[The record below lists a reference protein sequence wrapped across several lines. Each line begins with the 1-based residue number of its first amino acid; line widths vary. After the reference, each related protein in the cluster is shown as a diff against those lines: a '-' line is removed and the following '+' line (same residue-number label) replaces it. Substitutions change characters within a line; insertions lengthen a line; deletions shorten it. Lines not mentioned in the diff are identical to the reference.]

1 MSLPFKPHI
10 IALLCS
16 AGLLAAAGTLYVQ
29 SRTPETVTEAAAQ
42 PAPAPTPTSP
52 PAAAQ
57 PVTTTYTQAQIDQWV
72 APIALYPDS
81 LLSQVLMA
89 STYPDNVM
97 QAVQWSQDN
106 PAMKGDAAV
115 QAVASQ
121 PWDPSVKS
129 LVAFPALLAMMGEN
143 PPWVENLGNAFLAQP
158 HDVMDSVQRLRTIAQ
173 QTGTLKSTPQQKVI
187 VTAAAPAPTTTA
199 KSNTV
204 STSTTTAAAPA
215 PTQVIKIEPTDPQVV
230 YVPNYNPASVYGT
243 WPNSAYPPVYLPPP
257 PGEQFT
263 DSFVKGFGYSLGV
276 ATTWALFSS
285 IDWDDDDDHHHH
297 DDDYHHGDYSHNGDN
312 ININVNNF
320 NHITGENLPGN
331 HVNWQHNPAYRGHTP
346 YPDNT
351 VAQRFHQTNVSGGMS
366 ATQHAPVDREAQRQ
380 AAMTQLQHNVPA
392 ATAGNL
398 AANNASRDAQRQAAS
413 AQLKQA
419 TQRSNYRGYDSTP
432 TSTQQQRREAA
443 KTQLKNPTPQQQQRR
458 ETVKSREQN
467 LTPQQ
472 QQHRQQI
479 QSATPAQRQQQVSHL
494 RASALSGNESRA
506 PSWQAQ
512 QERGLQS
519 RQFSAVNREERGGAR
534 ERLSEHHELR
544 RR

>member
-29 SRTPETVTEAAAQ
+29 SRTPATIAEPPAQ
-42 PAPAPTPTSP
+42 QAPAPAASTT
-52 PAAAQ
+52 Q
-57 PVTTTYTQAQIDQWV
+57 PVAATYTQAQIDQWV

-89 STYPDNVM
+89 STYPDNVL

-158 HDVMDSVQRLRTIAQ
+158 HDVMDSVQRLRAIAQ

-187 VTAAAPAPTTTA
+187 VTPAAPVSASSSTTA
-199 KSNTV
+199 
-204 STSTTTAAAPA
+204 TATAHTAAPA
-215 PTQVIKIEPTDPQVV
+215 PTQVIKIEPTNPQVV
-230 YVPNYNPASVYGT
+230 YVPSYNPSTVYGT

-285 IDWDDDDDHHHH
+285 IDWDDDDHHHH
-297 DDDYHHGDYSHNGDN
+297 DDDYRHGDYSHNGDN

-351 VAQRFHQTNVSGGMS
+351 VAQRFHQTNVSGGLS

-380 AAMTQLQHNVPA
+380 AAMTQLQHNVPT

-398 AANNASRDAQRQAAS
+398 AAKT
-413 AQLKQA
+413 QLK
-419 TQRSNYRGYDSTP
+419 TP
-432 TSTQQQRREAA
+432 TLQQQQRREAA
-443 KTQLKNPTPQQQQRR
+443 RSHEQNRTPQQQQRR
-458 ETVKSREQN
+458 
-467 LTPQQ
+467 QQ
-472 QQHRQQI
+472 F
-479 QSATPAQRQQQVSHL
+479 QSATPAQRQQTLSHL
-494 RASALSGNESRA
+494 RANALSGNESRA

-519 RQFSAVNREERGGAR
+519 RQLSGVNRELREGAR

>member
-1 MSLPFKPHI
+1 M
-10 IALLCS
+10 
-16 AGLLAAAGTLYVQ
+16 
-29 SRTPETVTEAAAQ
+29 
-42 PAPAPTPTSP
+42 
-52 PAAAQ
+52 
-57 PVTTTYTQAQIDQWV
+57 
-72 APIALYPDS
+72 
-81 LLSQVLMA
+81 
-89 STYPDNVM
+89 
-97 QAVQWSQDN
+97 
-106 PAMKGDAAV
+106 
-115 QAVASQ
+115 
-121 PWDPSVKS
+121 
-129 LVAFPALLAMMGEN
+129 FPAIT
-143 PPWVENLGNAFLAQP
+143 PPPSMV
-158 HDVMDSVQRLRTIAQ
+158 
-173 QTGTLKSTPQQKVI
+173 
-187 VTAAAPAPTTTA
+187 
-199 KSNTV
+199 
-204 STSTTTAAAPA
+204 
-215 PTQVIKIEPTDPQVV
+215 
-230 YVPNYNPASVYGT
+230 

-285 IDWDDDDDHHHH
+285 IDWDDDDHHHH

-320 NHITGENLPGN
+320 NHITGENLLGN

-351 VAQRFHQTNVSGGMS
+351 VAQRFHQTNVSGGLS

-380 AAMTQLQHNVPA
+380 AAMTQLQHNVPT

-432 TSTQQQRREAA
+432 TQQQRREAA
-443 KTQLKNPTPQQQQRR
+443 KTQLKTPTPQQQQRR
-458 ETVKSREQN
+458 EAARSHEQN
-467 LTPQQ
+467 RTPQQ
-472 QQHRQQI
+472 QQRRQQF
-479 QSATPAQRQQQVSHL
+479 QSATPAQRQQTLSHL
-494 RASALSGNESRA
+494 RANALSGNESRA

-519 RQFSAVNREERGGAR
+519 RQLSGVNRELREAAR

>member
-158 HDVMDSVQRLRTIAQ
+158 HDVMDSV
-173 QTGTLKSTPQQKVI
+173 
-187 VTAAAPAPTTTA
+187 
-199 KSNTV
+199 
-204 STSTTTAAAPA
+204 
-215 PTQVIKIEPTDPQVV
+215 
-230 YVPNYNPASVYGT
+230 
-243 WPNSAYPPVYLPPP
+243 
-257 PGEQFT
+257 
-263 DSFVKGFGYSLGV
+263 
-276 ATTWALFSS
+276 
-285 IDWDDDDDHHHH
+285 
-297 DDDYHHGDYSHNGDN
+297 
-312 ININVNNF
+312 
-320 NHITGENLPGN
+320 
-331 HVNWQHNPAYRGHTP
+331 
-346 YPDNT
+346 
-351 VAQRFHQTNVSGGMS
+351 
-366 ATQHAPVDREAQRQ
+366 
-380 AAMTQLQHNVPA
+380 
-392 ATAGNL
+392 
-398 AANNASRDAQRQAAS
+398 
-413 AQLKQA
+413 
-419 TQRSNYRGYDSTP
+419 
-432 TSTQQQRREAA
+432 
-443 KTQLKNPTPQQQQRR
+443 
-458 ETVKSREQN
+458 
-467 LTPQQ
+467 
-472 QQHRQQI
+472 
-479 QSATPAQRQQQVSHL
+479 
-494 RASALSGNESRA
+494 
-506 PSWQAQ
+506 
-512 QERGLQS
+512 
-519 RQFSAVNREERGGAR
+519 
-534 ERLSEHHELR
+534 
-544 RR
+544 

>member
-29 SRTPETVTEAAAQ
+29 SRTPETVTEPTAQ
-42 PAPAPTPTSP
+42 AAPAPTPATQP
-52 PAAAQ
+52 VAAQ
-57 PVTTTYTQAQIDQWV
+57 PVATTYTQAQIDQWV

-106 PAMKGDAAV
+106 PTMKGDAAV

-158 HDVMDSVQRLRTIAQ
+158 HDVMDSVQRLRAIAQ

-187 VTAAAPAPTTTA
+187 VAAAAPVPATTS
-199 KSNTV
+199 KSSTV
-204 STSTTTAAAPA
+204 STSSTTAAAPA

-230 YVPNYNPASVYGT
+230 YVPNYNPSTVYGT

-285 IDWDDDDDHHHH
+285 IDWDDDDHHHH

-351 VAQRFHQTNVSGGMS
+351 VAQRFHQTNVSGGLS

-380 AAMTQLQHNVPA
+380 AAMTQLQHNVPT

-432 TSTQQQRREAA
+432 TQQQRREAA
-443 KTQLKNPTPQQQQRR
+443 RSHEQNRTPQQQQQR
-458 ETVKSREQN
+458 
-467 LTPQQ
+467 
-472 QQHRQQI
+472 RQQF
-479 QSATPAQRQQQVSHL
+479 QSATPAQCQQTLSHL
-494 RASALSGNESRA
+494 RANALSGNESRA

-519 RQFSAVNREERGGAR
+519 RQFSGVNRELREGAR